1 MMKPKK
7 TGQILLEIGMTLF
20 GAVMMVPLYVMF
32 INSIKNEKEAALMG
46 ISFPTEF
53 RFDNYIQV
61 FIKGKVLSGYMN
73 SIIITASTI
82 MIMLIICTAAGFVIQ
97 RRKNRFTRFVF
108 NYLIMGLVLPVALI
122 PLIKLLMTLHLHNT
136 YPGIIFYYCAL
147 FSPFSVF
154 LVTGFMGTIPVE
166 LDEAAII
173 DGCNPIRLFIEI
185 IIPISRTILVTLAI
199 LLFFYVWN
207 DFMGPFFLVS
217 DVKKWTIPLGVFG
230 FITKFNARWD
240 YVFADMVFVIA
251 PVVILYLFAQKY
263 IISGMT
269 AGAVKG

>member
-1 MMKPKK
+1 MIKSKRIRL
-7 TGQILLEIGMTLF
+7 ILLEVIMTIF
-20 GAVMMVPLYVMF
+20 GAVTMVPLYIMV

-46 ISFPTEF
+46 ISLPTEI

-73 SIIITASTI
+73 SSIITFSTI
-82 MIMLIICTAAGFVIQ
+82 LIMLIICTAAGFVIQ
-97 RRKNRFTRFVF
+97 RRKDRFTKFVF

-136 YPGIIFYYCAL
+136 YPGIVFYYCAL

-166 LDEAAII
+166 LDEAATI
-173 DGCNPIRLFIEI
+173 DGCGPLRLFAEI
-185 IIPISRTILVTLAI
+185 IIPISRGILVTLAL

-217 DVKKWTIPLGVFG
+217 DINKWTIPLGVFG

-251 PVVILYLFAQKY
+251 PVVIIYLFAQKY